1 MSLEDLEKVLYG
13 EEEEKKNEKS
23 EFIKSE
29 PLKKI
34 STWTKNEK
42 KDSKILVFSNLRKLG
57 EFVGWLLAAMVVASF
72 SFWLASVD
80 RVSGGLEVS
89 IIAPSEVRR
98 GVPLEVVVEIFNRM
112 DQQLEESNLELRLP
126 NGLVFM
132 ESPDRASQSRTL
144 GLVQA
149 NTLLKQA
156 FKVLPVAEENSIR
169 EISVD
174 LSYKRGKNLFSST
187 AEHELKIQKVFLNL
201 EAELPERILRGG
213 SLPIG
218 LKLKNELDSNSP
230 AFLVRAEYPSSFTPQ
245 ELETEGEAGVWHFS
259 SLTPAEE
266 KKISVKGVF
275 QSSNNKPL
283 AIPFKVIIPLGL
295 KEFIIAE
302 KVVVVEAAPSPVV
315 LNISLNNSDGLVAKF
330 GDTLRY
336 SVNYRNESGVALSGV
351 TVRLGLTGS
360 WFDWSSVQTNGAFD
374 SVRNEVVWTSSKI
387 PEFKLLEPNASGE
400 LELSIRL
407 LAAPT
412 RVSGSYSVRAS
423 ARLDSPT
430 VPHYLEADQTSVST
444 NLETKLNGPVYLDAR
459 ALHRDPDSGFVNNGP
474 FPPRAGEKTEYTIHW
489 ILRNF
494 SNELKNVSLSAALPA
509 GVEWSGHLKNSD
521 SPEPTFDSSTNKVV
535 WNLARIAPGRGATS
549 VPVEAV
555 FQIVATPS
563 ISMAGNFQA
572 LLSETVLEALDSFT
586 GTEVLIR
593 DTGLS
598 TRLPDDSTV
607 GENQGR
613 VVP

>member
-1 MSLEDLEKVLYG
+1 MSLEDLEKALYG
-13 EEEEKKNEKS
+13 EEDKKNKKSEFVKSEQPKVFSTWPSIEKKN
-23 EFIKSE
+23 
-29 PLKKI
+29 
-34 STWTKNEK
+34 
-42 KDSKILVFSNLRKLG
+42 SKVFLFSNLRKLG
-57 EFVGWLLAAMVVASF
+57 GFLGWSLAAIIVASF

-89 IIAPSEVRR
+89 IIAPTEVRR
-98 GVPLEVVVEIFNRM
+98 GVPLEVVVEVFNRM
-112 DQQLEESNLELRLP
+112 EQQLEEGNLELRLP
-126 NGLVFM
+126 NGLVFI

-144 GLVQA
+144 GLIQA
-149 NTLLKQA
+149 NTLLKQT
-156 FKVLPVAEENSIR
+156 FKILPVAEENSIR

-174 LSYKRGKNLFSST
+174 FSYKRGKNLFSSM
-187 AEHELKIQKVFLNL
+187 AEHELKIQKAFLSL

-218 LKLKNELDSNSP
+218 LKLKNELDSDSP
-230 AFLVRAEYPSSFTPQ
+230 AFLVRAEYPSSFIPQ
-245 ELETEGEAGVWHFS
+245 ESETEGEAGVWRFS
-259 SLTPAEE
+259 SLTPSEE

-275 QSSNNKPL
+275 QSSDNRPL
-283 AIPFKVIIPLGL
+283 TVPFKIIIPLGL
-295 KEFIIAE
+295 KEFTIAE

-330 GDTLRY
+330 GDTLSY

-351 TVRLGLTGS
+351 TVRLGLVGS
-360 WFDWSSVQTNGAFD
+360 WFDWSSVQTDGAFD
-374 SVRNEVVWTSSKI
+374 SVRNEVVWTSSQV

-412 RVSGSYSVRAS
+412 RVSGSYSVRVS

-444 NLETKLNGPVYLDAR
+444 SLETKLNGPVYLDAR

-474 FPPRAGEKTEYTIHW
+474 FPPKVGEKTEYTVHW

-494 SNELKNVSLSAALPA
+494 SNELKNVSLSASLPA

-521 SPEPTFDSSTNKVV
+521 SPEPIFDSSTNKIV
-535 WNLARIAPGRGATS
+535 WNLTRIAPGRGASS

-555 FQIVATPS
+555 FQIIATPS
-563 ISMAGNFQA
+563 VSMVGSFQP
-572 LLSETVLEALDSFT
+572 LLSETVLEALVSFT

-593 DTGLS
+593 DIGLS